1 MPAPFDTD
9 RRPSAQCL
17 RVRVAAGAGDSD
29 GAVGVG
35 VPRPETDD
43 RVGRTTR
50 TPTRRITPSVRT
62 ALREQRPAAAWRV
75 GASVRPSGPMNL
87 SRFVCACGDRW
98 ARSLSLG
105 GPMSAALADL
115 RRRRSSIDTL
125 CVKRTVIVRRAIR
138 GLTFVLMRSV
148 ELGRKSHGVS
158 VRHSTHSTGRLLTA
172 NRQTRVC
179 RRF

>member
-17 RVRVAAGAGDSD
+17 RVCVAAGAGDSG

-50 TPTRRITPSVRT
+50 TPTRRITPSVQT

-75 GASVRPSGPMNL
+75 CASVRPSGPMNL

-98 ARSLSLG
+98 ARSLSRG

-115 RRRRSSIDTL
+115 RRRSSICHA
-125 CVKRTVIVRRAIR
+125 CVKRTVIIRRAIR

-148 ELGRKSHGVS
+148 ELGRKDDGIVL
-158 VRHSTHSTGRLLTA
+158 VLLDRA
-172 NRQTRVC
+172 SLS
-179 RRF
+179 